1 MQKFNPTELAAFAGN
16 YARRIAG
23 QPENFYRLMK
33 KPLETKARKL
43 NRHVLTD
50 EELQAYSINLAQQ
63 CLKYFNSIPDEEISR
78 HISPEVKRLA
88 IEHGLD
94 LKTDE
99 KYFIRLT
106 KEMAKASIQEFWNR
120 LSKKLSKR

>member
-16 YARRIAG
+16 YARHIAG
-23 QPENFYRLMK
+23 QPESFYTLMK
-33 KPLETKARKL
+33 NPLETIARKL

-50 EELQAYSINLAQQ
+50 EELRTYSINLAQQ
-63 CLKYFNSIPDEEISR
+63 CLKYFNSIPDEGILK

-88 IEHGLD
+88 IERGLD
-94 LKTDE
+94 LIAEE
-99 KYFIRLT
+99 KYFTRLT
-106 KEMAKASIQEFWNR
+106 IEMARAAMNIFWFH